1 MATIGGSNIA
11 TDGLVLALD
20 AANPRSY
27 VTGSTISNL
36 NLYSQN
42 SLNSY
47 NFTGIVSATTGAL
60 APDGS
65 NTAVLMVEDSTITIH
80 RWFAYPATTLL
91 SNTLYTYSIYAK
103 SAGRTKGL
111 WYAEWT
117 SGRIGVNYDLAAGT
131 VSNYQTGTNTL
142 YTSSI
147 TNSGNGWYRISFTS
161 QDPASLAGA
170 IYNLRLADDSNAFTY
185 TGNGLSGSYFWGVQ
199 VEQNSY
205 MTPYL
210 ATSGSIGYRDT
221 LFDLSGNDNRGILIN
236 GPTFSS
242 ANNGSIVFNSSN
254 QYTVVGN
261 VTLLPT
267 GSSART
273 ISIWFNPNVTTWQND
288 VNNLFFYGTNSNGQA
303 FGIDFSTYPVMEVY
317 TWGGVGRDT
326 MFSSSFAQT
335 DWSNISV
342 VYNGSTTLSIYE
354 NSKNSQNV
362 TISTCNTSNT
372 SVWIGSINPSI
383 QSWYYDGKI
392 SNVLI
397 YNRALSSSEVLQNY
411 NAQKSRYNL

>member
-27 VTGSTISNL
+27 VSGSTISNL
-36 NLYSQN
+36 IRYSQN
-42 SLNSY
+42 SISNLDYGNLD
-47 NFTGIVSATTGAL
+47 NTNGILTATTGAL
-60 APDGS
+60 APDS
-65 NTAVLMVEDSTITIH
+65 TNTAVLMVENTALNQH
-80 RWFAYPATTLL
+80 RFYGGTSTTLS

-161 QDPASLAGA
+161 QDPASLSGA
-170 IYNLRLADDSNAFTY
+170 LYVFRMADDTNAFTY
-185 TGNGLSGSYFWGVQ
+185 TGNGVSGSYFWGVQ
-199 VEQNSY
+199 IEQNSY

-221 LFDLSGNDNRGILIN
+221 LFDLSGNNSNGVLIN
-236 GPTFSS
+236 GPTYNTV
-242 ANNGSIVFNSSN
+242 NNGNIVFNGTS
-254 QYTVVGN
+254 QYVLASGTS
-261 VTLLPT
+261 T
-267 GSSART
+267 
-273 ISIWFNPNVTTWQND
+273 FN
-288 VNNLFFYGTNSNGQA
+288 L
-303 FGIDFSTYPVMEVY
+303 ST
-317 TWGGVGRDT
+317 
-326 MFSSSFAQT
+326 SSSLT
-335 DWSNISV
+335 
-342 VYNGSTTLSIYE
+342 Y
-354 NSKNSQNV
+354 
-362 TISTCNTSNT
+362 
-372 SVWIGSINPSI
+372 SVWIYPTSLPSYQGILTKNRSTSTQGGLWLFSSYPTFGAAGGNFSSPISITTNKWYHIVGTQDGNTGRYLYVNGTLVASGSSITQSGTENIWIGGASGVNEYFYGSI
-383 QSWYYDGKI
+383 
-392 SNVLI
+392 SNAQI
-397 YNRALSSSEVLQNY
+397 HNRALSSQEVLQNY